1 MRDLH
6 LIPTYVAKAFT
17 DYPILKWG
25 GVALAVASEYLF
37 GTDVVRNMAIAAF
50 GLMFL
55 DTITGFVAA
64 YATGQAITSTKLSRI
79 LVKIVA
85 YGSSIIVAAVVTRH
99 LPGLIGAHSTVVTA
113 VLAIVIATEA
123 LSILENIGK
132 MGFKRLAWLRKL
144 LEGKLKQLESDPF
157 EDRLKP
163 KPEDVEGY
171 RPLG

>member
-37 GTDVVRNMAIAAF
+37 GTDVVRNMGIAAF

-64 YATGQAITSTKLSRI
+64 FSSGQPITSAKLSRI

-85 YGSSIIVAAVVTRH
+85 YGASIIVAAVTTRH
-99 LPGLIGAHSTVVTA
+99 MPGLDSAHAPVVTA

-132 MGFKRLAWLRKL
+132 MGFKRLTWLSKL
-144 LEGKLKQLESDPF
+144 LEGKLRQLEEDP
-157 EDRLKP
+157 LKP
-163 KPEDVEGY
+163 KPEDTEGY

>member
-17 DYPILKWG
+17 DFPVLKWG

-37 GTDVVRNMAIAAF
+37 GTEVVRNMGIAAF

-64 YATGQAITSTKLSRI
+64 FSTGQAITSAKLSRI

-85 YGSSIIVAAVVTRH
+85 YGSSIIVAAVTTRH
-99 LPGLIGAHSTVVTA
+99 MPGLNAAHAAVVTA
-113 VLAIVIATEA
+113 ALAIVIATEA
-123 LSILENIGK
+123 LSIIENIGK
-132 MGFKRLAWLRKL
+132 MGFKRLAWLSKI
-144 LEGKLKQLESDPF
+144 LEGKLKQLESDP
-157 EDRLKP
+157 LAP
-163 KPEDVEGY
+163 KPEDVQGY

>member
-6 LIPTYVAKAFT
+6 QIPTYVAKAFT

-37 GTDVVRNMAIAAF
+37 GDVAVRNLAIAAF

-64 YATGQAITSTKLSRI
+64 FATGQPISSAKLSRI

-99 LPGLIGAHSTVVTA
+99 LPGLVSAHSTVVTA
-113 VLAIVIATEA
+113 VLAIVLATEA
-123 LSILENIGK
+123 ISILENVGK
-132 MGFKRLAWLRKL
+132 MGFRIGWLTRM

-157 EDRLKP
+157 DDKLKP
-163 KPEDVEGY
+163 RPEETEGY

>member
-6 LIPTYVAKAFT
+6 LIPTYLAKALT
-17 DYPILKWG
+17 DYPVLKWG
-25 GVALAVASEYLF
+25 GVLVAVASEYLF

-50 GLMFL
+50 SLMFL

-64 YATGQAITSTKLSRI
+64 FATGQAITSAKLSRI

-99 LPGLIGAHSTVVTA
+99 LPGLVAAHSTVVTA
-113 VLAIVIATEA
+113 VIAIVLATEA

-132 MGFKRLAWLRKL
+132 MGFKRLAWLSRM
-144 LEGKLKQLESDPF
+144 LEGKIKQLEQDPF
-157 EDRLKP
+157 DDKLKP
-163 KPEDVEGY
+163 KPDEVEGWS
-171 RPLG
+171 PLG

>member
-37 GTDVVRNMAIAAF
+37 GTEVVRNMAIAAF
-50 GLMFL
+50 SLMFL

-64 YATGQAITSTKLSRI
+64 FCTGLPITSAKLSRI

-85 YGSSIIVAAVVTRH
+85 YGSSILVAAIVTRH
-99 LPGLIGAHSTVVTA
+99 LPGLVSAHATVVTA
-113 VLAIVIATEA
+113 VIAIVIATEA
-123 LSILENIGK
+123 LSIIENIGK
-132 MGFKRLAWLRKL
+132 MGFKRLAWLSKI
-144 LEGKLKQLESDPF
+144 LEGKLKQLETDP
-157 EDRLKP
+157 LKP
-163 KPEDVEGY
+163 RPEEVEGY